1 MDLWYSM
8 LGGRTDFSI
17 AGDPSTRL
25 LPWIVGVMVYL
36 AGLMLAVA
44 LMLSGVAADWSQGLE
59 TKLTVQ
65 VAPGEDEDEAAI
77 DKRVVATVR
86 VLLKTPGIAAAR
98 PLPKSEIM
106 TLLEPWL
113 GAGISTADLP
123 LPRVIDVTLE
133 DDRRPDLAALAKRLA
148 AATPGSSIESHE
160 YWRRNLV
167 DLIGSIEAV
176 AAVMIGLIAL
186 VAVTAVV
193 FTTRSGLAVHHD
205 VIEVLHLI
213 GAQDDYIARQF
224 QRQALTQALKGSI
237 GGTVLTLLTLVAVG
251 RVAADLDATLLPPL
265 ALHVWHWAVLAL
277 LPVPA
282 AYVAMITA
290 RRTVMRVLARMV

>member
-1 MDLWYSM
+1 M

-17 AGDPSTRL
+17 VGDPSTRL

-59 TKLTVQ
+59 AKITVQ
-65 VAPGEDEDEAAI
+65 VAPGEDEDEVAV

-98 PLPKSEIM
+98 PLPKNEIM

-148 AATPGSSIESHE
+148 EAAPGSSIESHE

-193 FTTRSGLAVHHD
+193 FTTRSGLAVHHE

-224 QRQALTQALKGSI
+224 QRQALALALKGSI
-237 GGTVLTLLTLVAVG
+237 GGTALTLLTLVAVG
-251 RVAADLDATLLPPL
+251 RVAADLDSTLLPPV
-265 ALHVWHWAVLAL
+265 ALHAWHWAVLAL